1 MRHIFLIFIGLFLSL
16 IPAHAYHFRSYQVE
30 DGLSHNSVWAVMQD
44 SRGFMW
50 FGTNDGLNRFDGKKF
65 KIFRRVQGDSLS
77 IGNNFIHCL
86 KEDSRGR
93 FLIGTKQGLYLFD
106 ERQEKFEHIDLNRD
120 QKDDASI
127 NAIME
132 DPSGNIW
139 LACHGYG
146 LYVLTPELT
155 VKKHYL
161 SNNKSYSLPS
171 NYIWS
176 IAQDY
181 YGYIW
186 LGTVGKGLVRFD
198 PKKEQFTQ
206 IAGNKELNIN
216 DPVIYSLYCDI
227 DNNIWIGTATSG
239 LIRYNPKAEKATY
252 YIDNVFNIKSIIEYS
267 DHELIMGSDKGL
279 VKFDR
284 AQESFNLINDDSSF
298 DNMTDNSIFSI
309 ARDKEGS
316 FWIGTYFGGVNYY
329 SPAINRFQYCYNS
342 PNNSSKKNIISS
354 FAENE
359 NGDIWIG
366 THNDGLYLFNPQNL
380 NFKKLYDIGYHDVQ
394 SILLDH
400 DKLYASLYGRGIKVL
415 NVKNGQINTLANNI
429 SEINQTINSIFKTS
443 KGQILFTSEGG
454 VLSMDASGTLKKLDY
469 LANTPIK
476 DITEDYDGSI
486 WFATH
491 SRGLIRLTADNKWE
505 VFTNNPDDPKSL
517 PGNNINC
524 VFQDSKFHIWAG
536 TEGEG
541 LALFDTKEKNFEP
554 ILNDQSGLPSN
565 IIYSILDDS
574 DGNLWVSTGGGL
586 VKISSDLKSVKTFS
600 YIGDI
605 QRIQYN
611 LNCALR
617 ASDNHLY
624 FGGTNGFITFNPK
637 EITDNLNKPA
647 IIITGFQIAS
657 KEIVPSESSSPLRES
672 IDITKKITLAYS
684 QSTFSFDFVALSYLS
699 PEQNKYA
706 YILEGFDKEWHHTDN
721 NKAIYMNIPAGTY
734 TFRVK
739 GTNNDGIWSDEVA
752 SIVIKINPPFWI
764 SNIMICLYIILAIG
778 FILYFIRRYHRFIE
792 RKNQEK
798 LFKYKT
804 AKEKEIYESKI
815 NFFTNI
821 AHEIRTPLS
830 LIAAPLEKIILSGD
844 GNEQTKNN
852 LSIIERSANRL
863 LELINQLLDFR
874 KIEEDMFRFNFKKQ
888 NIIKIVEK
896 VYQQYYQS
904 AKFNKLEISLEV
916 EKEDIECN
924 IDAEAIYKIISN
936 LIANA
941 IKYAKSQIKIT
952 VKEVD
957 GNLQICVKDDGI
969 GIEEKF
975 KEKIFEPFFQIQD
988 KDNAVRTGSGLGL
1001 SLSQSLALKH
1011 GGEISIESEYGKNC
1025 HFTLTLPI
1033 VAGDTIQDTEDVT
1046 ADKESTVAEHTAGEP
1061 GNAKILIVEDNAD
1074 MRTFLCESLNDNY
1087 IVFEAENG
1095 IKALDIIEKENIDI
1109 IISDIMMP
1117 EMDGLE
1123 LCNKLKNDPA
1133 YSHLPL
1139 ILLSAKTD
1147 VSTKVE
1153 GLSKGADVYMEKPFS
1168 IEQLKAQVNSIIE
1181 NRNNIRQNFI
1191 KSPLQYFKHNSENN
1205 ESAEFVKKLNSII
1218 LENMSDENFSIDSLS
1233 YQFAISRSNLHKKI
1247 KNITGMTPNDYIKLI
1262 RLNESAQML
1271 STGKYKINE
1280 VCFLVGFNTPSYFSK
1295 CFYDQFGKLPK
1306 DFIQT
1311 TNE

>member
-1 MRHIFLIFIGLFLSL
+1 MKHTILFLFGLLLSL
-16 IPAHAYHFRSYQVE
+16 FSAHAYHFRSYQVE

-44 SRGFMW
+44 SKGFMW
-50 FGTNDGLNRFDGKKF
+50 FGTNDGLNRFDGKKIKVYR
-65 KIFRRVQGDSLS
+65 KIQGDSLS

-106 ERQEKFEHIDLNRD
+106 EKLEKFRHINLDKD
-120 QKDDASI
+120 MKDDVSI

-146 LYVLTPELT
+146 LYVLTPELIT
-155 VKKHYL
+155 KKHYVF
-161 SNNKSYSLPS
+161 SSKPHSLPS

-181 YGYIW
+181 YGNIW
-186 LGTVGKGLVRFD
+186 LGTVGKGLVHFD
-198 PKKEQFTQ
+198 PKEEKFSQMAQ
-206 IAGNKELNIN
+206 IEELGID

-227 DNNIWIGTATSG
+227 DNNIWVGTATNG
-239 LIRYNPKAEKATY
+239 LIRYTPKAQKATHY
-252 YIDNVFNIKSIIEYS
+252 MNNIFNIKSIIEYS

-284 AQESFNLINDDSSF
+284 TLESFDLINDDSSF

-342 PNNSSKKNIISS
+342 PNNSSKKNIISG

-366 THNDGLYLFNPQNL
+366 THNDGLYLFNPKNL
-380 NFKKLYDIGYHDVQ
+380 SFKKPYNIGYHDVQ
-394 SILLDH
+394 SILSDQ
-400 DKLYASLYGRGIKVL
+400 DKLYASLYGKGINIL
-415 NVKNGQINTLANNI
+415 NVKNGQIVTSADNI
-429 SEINQTINSIFKTS
+429 GINHTINSIAKTS

-454 VLSMDASGTLKKLDY
+454 VIAMDASGNLKSLDF
-469 LANTPIK
+469 LTNTPVK
-476 DITEDYDGSI
+476 DIAEDYDGSI

-491 SRGLIRLTADNKWE
+491 SKGLIRLTSDNKWE
-505 VFTNNPDDPKSL
+505 VFTNNPDNPKSL

-541 LALFDTKEKNFEP
+541 LVRFNAKEQNFEP
-554 ILNDQSGLPSN
+554 ILNDKSGLPSN

-586 VKISSDLKSVKTFS
+586 VKISSDLKTIKTFA

-617 ASDNHLY
+617 ASDNRLY

-637 EITDNLNKPA
+637 EITDNPNQPA
-647 IIITGFQIAS
+647 IMVTGFQIAS
-657 KEIVPSESSSPLRES
+657 KEITLSDSSPLKES
-672 IDITKKITLAYS
+672 INITKKITLLHD

-699 PEQNKYA
+699 PEQNRYA
-706 YILEGFDKEWHHTDN
+706 YILEGFDKEWHYTYD
-721 NKAIYMNIPAGTY
+721 NKAIYMNIPPGTY
-734 TFRVK
+734 VFRVK
-739 GTNNDGIWSDEVA
+739 GTNNDGIWSDETA
-752 SIVIKINPPFWI
+752 DITIQIKPPFWL
-764 SNIMICLYIILAIG
+764 SNIMICLYITFVIG
-778 FILYFIRRYHRFIE
+778 SILYFIRRYHRFIE

-798 LFKYKT
+798 IFKYQT
-804 AKEKEIYESKI
+804 AKEKEMYESKI

-844 GNEQTKNN
+844 GNEQTKNH
-852 LSIIERSANRL
+852 LKMIERNANRL

-874 KIEEDMFRFNFKKQ
+874 KIEEDMFHFNFKRQ
-888 NIIKIVEK
+888 NVIKILEK
-896 VYQQYYQS
+896 VYKQYYQS
-904 AKFNKLEISLEV
+904 AKFNKLEISLEA
-916 EKEDIECN
+916 EKDDIECN
-924 IDAEAIYKIISN
+924 VDSEAIYKIISN

-941 IKYAKSQIKIT
+941 IKYAKSQILIT
-952 VKEVD
+952 AKETN
-957 GNLQICVKDDGI
+957 GNLQISIKDDGT
-969 GIEEKF
+969 GIENQYM
-975 KEKIFEPFFQIQD
+975 EKIFEPFFQIQS

-1001 SLSQSLALKH
+1001 SLSQSLAMKH
-1011 GGEISIESEYGKNC
+1011 NGKISIESEYGKNC
-1025 HFTLTLPI
+1025 SFTLTIP
-1033 VAGDTIQDTEDVT
+1033 VADGAKEDVQET
-1046 ADKESTVAEHTAGEP
+1046 EALTPDKSDIPEQLAIESGT
-1061 GNAKILIVEDNAD
+1061 KIIIVEDNTD

-1087 IVFEAENG
+1087 IIFEAENG
-1095 IKALDIIEKENIDI
+1095 VQALEVIEKENIDI

-1123 LCNKLKNDPA
+1123 LCNRLKSDPA

-1139 ILLSAKTD
+1139 VLLSAKTD
-1147 VSTKVE
+1147 TSTKIE
-1153 GLSKGADVYMEKPFS
+1153 GLNQGADVYMEKPFS

-1181 NRNNIRQNFI
+1181 NRNNLRKNFI
-1191 KSPLQYFKHNSENN
+1191 KSPLQYFKQNTENN
-1205 ESAEFVKKLNSII
+1205 ESADFVKKLNTII
-1218 LENMSDENFSIDSLS
+1218 LENMSDEDFSIDSLS
-1233 YQFAISRSNLHKKI
+1233 SQFAISRSNLHKKI

-1262 RLNESAQML
+1262 RLNESARML

-1295 CFYDQFGKLPK
+1295 CFFEQFKKLPK
-1306 DFIQT
+1306 DFIQI